1 LADLAF
7 WITYNN
13 ETASYLG
20 QRMKMLYFRCRRLQ
34 VCQNRPD
41 ASWRARVSPCGRCRA
56 PAEAKNAGK
65 SRKMPKRHGYD
76 DDDDDD
82 HDGGDSSKFLWCNN
96 YQELELLLWCPPHK
110 WSNLA
115 DFFISGSISYSFGVF
130 GSYMGQN
137 AQKWHIL
144 SLLNDICHAKGGNTR
159 ELALLH
165 RHTPRTCTP
174 PGCL

>member
-1 LADLAF
+1 
-7 WITYNN
+7 
-13 ETASYLG
+13 
-20 QRMKMLYFRCRRLQ
+20 M
-34 VCQNRPD
+34 P
-41 ASWRARVSPCGRCRA
+41 
-56 PAEAKNAGK
+56 KNAEK
-65 SRKMPKRHGYD
+65 SRKMPKRHGYH
-76 DDDDDD
+76 DD
-82 HDGGDSSKFLWCNN
+82 HGDGDSSKFLWCNN
-96 YQELELLLWCPPHK
+96 YQDLELLLWCPPHK

-115 DFFISGSISYSFGVF
+115 YFFITGSISYSFGVF

-159 ELALLH
+159 ELALLP